1 VVNSRRIPINCP
13 VHSPCLELNYLEQG
27 SGEVLILVHG
37 LGGTADNWRGQ
48 MEALAPYCRV
58 IAPDLRGHG
67 QSGYRADEPVSVRV
81 FADDVMALLDQLGV
95 ARAHFCGL
103 SMGGMIV
110 LEIFVRH
117 PFRLNSLILA
127 DTTAFFPPPQAL
139 AAILKHFDHLDL
151 ARWGQV
157 MASLLLRRQAPAAL
171 RQEVARMLAANRPD
185 LYRQGLIA
193 AFEGDYRWML
203 SQIDLPTLVLVGEE
217 DQATPI
223 GYARLLHEHIKNS
236 TLQIIPDAGHYSSL
250 ENPAAFNRQ
259 LVRHLQECQ
268 AGPRTSHLAGRQ
280 ERSRT

>member
-1 VVNSRRIPINCP
+1 MTNSKKIPINCLF
-13 VHSPCLELNYLEQG
+13 HSPCLELNYLEQG
-27 SGEVLILVHG
+27 AGEPLVLIHG
-37 LGGTADNWRGQ
+37 LGGNADNWRGQ

-58 IAPDLRGHG
+58 IALDLRGHG

-81 FADDVMALLDQLGV
+81 FAADVIGLLDQLGI

-103 SMGGMIV
+103 FMGGMIV
-110 LEIFVRH
+110 LEIFVRQ
-117 PFRLNSLILA
+117 PFRISSLILA

-139 AAILKHFDHLDL
+139 AAILRHFDNLDM
-151 ARWGQV
+151 ARWSQV
-157 MASLLLRRQAPAAL
+157 MASLLLRRQAPNEQK
-171 RQEVARMLAANRPD
+171 QEVARMLAANRRD

-223 GYARLLHEHIKNS
+223 GYARLLHENIRNS
-236 TLQIIPDAGHYSSL
+236 VLQVIPEAGHYSSL

-259 LVRHLQECQ
+259 LITHLQDVKP
-268 AGPRTSHLAGRQ
+268 GGRPP
-280 ERSRT
+280 